1 MSQGADI
8 RCSLIGLVQAAV
20 SAGGHGLTDCA
31 PLAKGKIVS
40 GKAAGAVMPWM
51 QTVPVLLR
59 FVMHRWQ
66 GRALLAAE
74 AGLSVQASRVCV
86 S

>member
-1 MSQGADI
+1 MLSYRACAG
-8 RCSLIGLVQAAV
+8 RR

-59 FVMHRWQ
+59 FDLDVTAGWRD
-66 GRALLAAE
+66 GALLAAE
-74 AGLSVQASRVCV
+74 ADLSVQASRVCV